1 MDIRKLLKEMSLE
14 EKIGQMLQL
23 SPHNF
28 INKSETKIH
37 GFEYDLG
44 LTTKQVFLA
53 GSVLG
58 IGNATE
64 HQEVQ
69 RKYLKD
75 SRLKIPLLFMA
86 DIVHGYET
94 IFPIPLALSCS
105 WNTDTAFHSA
115 RISAF
120 EASTAG
126 IQVTFS
132 PMADLSRD
140 PRWGRVMEG
149 YGEDPYLLSMFV
161 RAMVRGYQQDDISA
175 KGNMASCVK
184 HFAGYGAPIAG
195 LDYNTVDMSRLSF
208 YQTYLGGYQAAID
221 EGSKMVMASF
231 NTFDGIPATVNQF
244 LMIDVLRKQLNFNG
258 VTITDYDGLNQVIVH
273 RVAHDQREAAIQGI
287 EAKIDIEMA
296 SSCYI
301 KNIKDLIETS
311 IINESDI
318 NDAVERILSLKSE
331 LGLFDNP
338 YGHSNVD
345 DEKRLIKSN
354 EHLSKAKEIA
364 HECAVLLKN
373 ESNILPLSNNTKVAV
388 VGPYA
393 TSKSTN
399 GVWSWKGNINDNISL
414 SDALINEGVD
424 VVYINGENPVITD
437 IDMLREVDVV
447 ICALGEDIEKT
458 GEAKSIVDL
467 ELPLFQVE
475 WIKLA
480 KEIKKKVITVLYNG
494 RPLVLNNIDQ
504 SDAILEAW
512 FLGSKSNE
520 ALADLLIGKKNP
532 SGKLTMSFPRH
543 EGQIPI
549 YYNHLTT
556 GRPFNKDVHNIY
568 TSFYLDCESTPKY
581 PFGFGLSYSNFEY
594 DNMVLSDYEIY
605 LNKSITTS
613 ITITNKSNVAGYEI
627 VQLYIQ
633 DEVSKIARPEKE
645 LKGFQKILIQP
656 YESKTVKF
664 NISMKDL
671 SYIDSLGETKWEY
684 GRYIIMIGTNSNSVQ
699 KKDIIFK
706 ENNNEDKKHT

>member
-1 MDIRKLLKEMSLE
+1 MDVKKLLKKMNLE
-14 EKIGQMLQL
+14 EKIGQMLQIA
-23 SPHNF
+23 PHNF
-28 INKSETKIH
+28 ISKSDTKIH

-44 LTTKQVFLA
+44 LTNKQVFSA

-58 IGNATE
+58 IGNAKE
-64 HQEVQ
+64 QQELQ
-69 RKYLKD
+69 RKYLND

-115 RISAF
+115 RISAV

-132 PMADLSRD
+132 PMADLSRE

-161 RAMVRGYQQDDISA
+161 RAMVKGYQQDDISA
-175 KGNMASCVK
+175 KGNIASCVK

-208 YQTYLGGYQAAID
+208 YQTYLGGYEAAID

-244 LMIDVLRKQLNFNG
+244 LMIDVLRNQLNFNG
-258 VTITDYDGLNQVIVH
+258 VTITDYDGLNQVIAH
-273 RVAHDQREAAIQGI
+273 RVAHDQREAAIQGV

-296 SSCYI
+296 SSCYM
-301 KNIKDLIETS
+301 KNIEKLIETS
-311 IINESDI
+311 IINENDI
-318 NDAVERILSLKSE
+318 NAAVGRILSFKNE

-338 YGHSNVD
+338 YGHANID
-345 DEKRLIKSN
+345 DEKRLIKSK
-354 EHLSKAKEIA
+354 EHLAKAKEIA
-364 HECAVLLKN
+364 QECAVLLKN
-373 ESNILPLSNNTKVAV
+373 ESNILPLSNNSKVAV

-399 GVWSWKGNINDNISL
+399 GVWSWKGSINDNISL
-414 SDALINEGVD
+414 SEALINQGVD
-424 VVYINGENPVITD
+424 VVYINGENPLPTD
-437 IDMLREVDVV
+437 IDMLREIDIV

-458 GEAKSIVDL
+458 GEAKSIVNL

-480 KEIKKKVITVLYNG
+480 KILKKKVVTVLYNG

-512 FLGSKSNE
+512 YLGSKSNE
-520 ALADLLIGKKNP
+520 ALTDLLIGKINP

-568 TSFYLDCESTPKY
+568 TSFYLDCERTPKY
-581 PFGFGLSYSNFEY
+581 PFGYGLSYSKFEY
-594 DNMVLSDYEIY
+594 ENMIMSDKEIY
-605 LNKSITTS
+605 LDESITAS

-645 LKGFQKILIQP
+645 LKGFKKILIQP
-656 YESKTVKF
+656 YETKTVKF
-664 NISMKDL
+664 NICIKDL
-671 SYIDSLGETKWEY
+671 SYINSLGETKYEY
-684 GRYIIMIGTNSNSVQ
+684 GRFIIMIGSNSNNVQ
-699 KKDIIFK
+699 KKYIFFK
-706 ENNNEDKKHT
+706 ENNNEDKKYT